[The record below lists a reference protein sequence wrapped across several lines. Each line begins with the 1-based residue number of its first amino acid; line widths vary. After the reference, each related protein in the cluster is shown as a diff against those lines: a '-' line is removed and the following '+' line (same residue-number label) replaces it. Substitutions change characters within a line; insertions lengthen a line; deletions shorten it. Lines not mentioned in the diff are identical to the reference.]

1 MCWAEGATKM
11 PLSRIIKS
19 SVASEGISSFNFN
32 SISGTGG
39 LKLSESKESPV
50 GFTPLG
56 IFDTSEVGGR
66 VGIPPKVESGEQPE
80 APPGRFV
87 ADEDMQKMQ
96 DESYQRGLEDGKNLA
111 ERGLQHVF
119 RSLRTA
125 AEDLQ
130 MLREKVLRESE
141 DHLLD
146 LVMAVARKVLL
157 REVRQDR
164 QIVVKVIQKAIA
176 DLLKTDDLVIRVNP
190 DDHALI
196 TSSADSLLKN
206 EISAARF
213 ELKPDPAV
221 MIGGCL
227 VETGLGTVDARLEAQ
242 LEEIFRAMLEEQAVK
257 AVALD
262 EE

>member
-1 MCWAEGATKM
+1 MCLAEGATKM

-19 SVASEGISSFNFN
+19 NAASEEISSFSFN
-32 SISGTGG
+32 SISGSGER
-39 LKLSESKESPV
+39 KISKPKESLV

-56 IFDTSEVGGR
+56 IFDTSEVGSR
-66 VGIPPKVESGEQPE
+66 VGIAPKVESSEQPE

-87 ADEDMQKMQ
+87 PDEDLQKMQ

-119 RSLRTA
+119 RSLRIA

-146 LVMAVARKVLL
+146 LVMAVSRKVLL

-164 QIVVKVIQKAIA
+164 QIVVKVIQSAIA
-176 DLLKTDDLVIRVNP
+176 DLLKTDDLIIRVNP

-213 ELKPDPAV
+213 ELKPDPTV

-227 VETGLGTVDARLEAQ
+227 VETGLGTVDARIEAQ
-242 LEEIFRAMLEEQAVK
+242 LEEIFRAMQEEQAVK
-257 AVALD
+257 AVSVD

>member
-19 SVASEGISSFNFN
+19 NAASEEISSFNFN
-32 SISGTGG
+32 SISGSGG
-39 LKLSESKESPV
+39 IKQPEPKESLV
-50 GFTPLG
+50 GFMPLG
-56 IFDTSEVGGR
+56 IFDTSEVGSK
-66 VGIPPKVESGEQPE
+66 VGIAPRAESSEQPE

-87 ADEDMQKMQ
+87 PDEDMQKIQ
-96 DESYQRGLEDGKNLA
+96 EESYQRGLEDGKSLA

-125 AEDLQ
+125 VEDLQ
-130 MLREKVLRESE
+130 LLREKVLRESE

-146 LVMAVARKVLL
+146 LVMAVSRKVLL

-213 ELKPDPAV
+213 QLKPDPAV

-227 VETGLGTVDARLEAQ
+227 VETGLGTVDARIEAQ
-242 LEEIFRAMLEEQAVK
+242 LEEIFRAMQEEQAVK
-257 AVALD
+257 SLPVD